1 MGEGFVICNDFF
13 FFSLPSYPFPFP
25 PPHPFISPF
34 PCPGACVIKINL
46 LFLGL

>member
-13 FFSLPSYPFPFP
+13 FLSPLLSPPLPSPQ
-25 PPHPFISPF
+25 PFISPF